1 MIWFVQ
7 GKALFLSHRTV
18 TLLMMGFL
26 VTAQLHALPH
36 KRWLCI
42 GTVLVVAFSFNCPW
56 ITGDPWLWIL
66 EEPTMFVWHHWLF
79 SQIAAS
85 MRTLSPKI
93 RGHGIQDLRLV
104 WVAPATK
111 QIIRLLYDLIKPH
124 LQCYVNFFFDWA
136 TQFGHFEKCE
146 HVFFVFG
153 FPLEDIKRA
162 MLQPA
167 HVWDLRRPSW
177 SNKLS
182 AILDLRKI
190 RQFLVVTFAPLEV
203 AFRQFTIHV
212 IHLDHQESELW
223 PRSVASHFYGLIQII
238 IFAFLSFRK
247 IGSLVLVEAL
257 A

>member
-1 MIWFVQ
+1 MNHGGSLVMDPRGAYHVCLTSLTFFANSSFYEDIVPKDQRAWYSGF
-7 GKALFLSHRTV
+7 KAGLSCSCHKTDNSP
-18 TLLMMGFL
+18 
-26 VTAQLHALPH
+26 ALWPN
-36 KRWLCI
+36 KA
-42 GTVLVVAFSFNCPW
+42 TS
-56 ITGDPWLWIL
+56 
-66 EEPTMFVWHHWLF
+66 
-79 SQIAAS
+79 S
-85 MRTLSPKI
+85 M
-93 RGHGIQDLRLV
+93 LR
-104 WVAPATK
+104 
-111 QIIRLLYDLIKPH
+111 
-124 LQCYVNFFFDWA
+124 
-136 TQFGHFEKCE
+136 QFGHFEKCG

-167 HVWDLRRPSW
+167 HVWDLRRSSW

-190 RQFLVVTFAPLEV
+190 RRFLVVTFAPLEV